1 MIAPFP
7 DRRRGG
13 QIGLRATAAALV
25 IAAGLST
32 GATVAAAQEALEP
45 VDLPG
50 YVDLL
55 RDDREAEGGGPRRLE
70 SLLDGLVARAA
81 SGLDEVDSNAGVALL
96 DLAHFE
102 LDGPPSPGDLRPVT
116 RAGRARAAGYDAID
130 RLLGSRGGKAW
141 LDWLGEE
148 VLLRRDRHP
157 PARRR
162 LALQLLVDRRAEAGK
177 LAILTV
183 ARDLEDPLRPQA
195 LREMPAWHDE
205 AIDLFLVGCVG
216 RTFDKRGGAPHPFN
230 LLLARIRDTQY
241 PLGVRATIRLERRLA
256 YMLISPDW
264 RIASRGIELASGLD
278 GTVGIPL
285 LLDAMAAWNRR
296 LEFGGGSKRMQYEI
310 LHELQGISGV
320 DIGPF
325 PRRWRTWWIAVRQGR
340 TPLKRDLDP
349 GVPRTSATFFGLR
362 PVSDRVTFVIDLSGS
377 MQTEWGTT
385 EHSRYQEA
393 IEQMMQFLQA
403 SGERTLFN
411 VILFNSETVRSSPHL
426 VNATTET
433 LELARAELLTRV
445 PDNGTE
451 LRPAIELALRMDLAG
466 QFDVERFDADTIVV
480 LCDGETAEGRRW
492 VGPML
497 DRIQAEARVVFH
509 CVLIG
514 SRGDGTL
521 EELAELSGG
530 EFIRVGG

>member
-1 MIAPFP
+1 M
-7 DRRRGG
+7 
-13 QIGLRATAAALV
+13 IGLSSGRS
-25 IAAGLST
+25 AGLRLAMALLT
-32 GATVAAAQEALEP
+32 GVPAFSAPRYAAPTQ
-45 VDLPG
+45 DLPQ
-50 YVDLL
+50 VQETPHLTRFVELL
-55 RDDREAEGGGPRRLE
+55 RLDGEAEGGGMPRLE
-70 SLLDGLVARAA
+70 SLLDGAVAQALAGKPAVDAA
-81 SGLDEVDSNAGVALL
+81 AAVALL
-96 DLAHFE
+96 DLAHWE

-116 RAGRARAAGYDAID
+116 RAGRLRAAGYDALD
-130 RLLGSRGGKAW
+130 RILSQGAAQAW

-148 VLLRRDRHP
+148 VVLRRERHD

-162 LALQLLVDRRAEAGK
+162 TALRLLMDRRADAGK

-183 ARDLEDPLRPQA
+183 ARDLDDPLRAEA

-230 LLLARIRDTQY
+230 LLLERVRDTDY
-241 PLGVRATIRLERRLA
+241 PLGIRATRLLERRLA

-264 RIASRGIELASGLD
+264 RIASRGIELAGGLD

-285 LLDAMAAWNRR
+285 LLDALAAWNRR

-310 LHELQGISGV
+310 LHELQDISGT

-349 GVPRTSATFFGLR
+349 DVPRTSASFFGLR

-377 MQTEWGTT
+377 MQTEWGTS

-403 SGERTLFN
+403 SGERTRFN
-411 VILFNSETVRSSPHL
+411 VILFNSQTVRSSAQL
-426 VNATTET
+426 VAATTDT
-433 LELARAELLTRV
+433 LERARAELLLRV
-445 PDNGTE
+445 PDLGTE

-480 LCDGETAEGRRW
+480 LCDGETAEGRHW
-492 VGPML
+492 VAPL
-497 DRIQAEARVVFH
+497 LQRIQAEARVVFH

-514 SRGDGTL
+514 TAGDGTL
-521 EELAELSGG
+521 EALAELSGG